1 MPQRRRAGRLVVPQ
15 HAAPADKMLLERSAI
30 EELSHHAD
38 PWRVLRILSEFVEG
52 FDALND
58 VGPAVTVFG
67 SARTKPSDP
76 YYTYGRQL
84 GAALARRG
92 FAVITGGGPGMME
105 AVNRGCQE
113 AGGLSVGCNIELPH
127 EQELNAYVDL
137 GVEFR
142 YFFVRKNMFVKY
154 ARGFVIFPGGLGTLD
169 ELFESLT
176 LAQTGKSEHF
186 PTVLYVTASWDAL
199 GRGAAP
205 GATGLGAFKAAVRRG
220 VHVARMSNQAHPAGL
235 PSPPPAEIDWAFVDQ
250 LKASGVEVKPIPG
263 VPDLMHHKYVVRDAG
278 TPAAAVLTGSA
289 NWTNDSWNREEN
301 VIFTVA
307 SPNVAATFTQNF
319 EELWQNPVAADSGR
333 ISST

>member
-1 MPQRRRAGRLVVPQ
+1 MNRRDISDRRRAGRLVVPSQ
-15 HAAPADKMLLERSAI
+15 QVPADRTLLERSAI

-67 SARTKPSDP
+67 SARSKPDDP
-76 YYTYGRQL
+76 YYKAGMAL

-105 AVNRGCQE
+105 AVNRGCHE

-127 EQELNAYVDL
+127 EQSLNKYVDL

-154 ARGFVIFPGGLGTLD
+154 ARGFVIFPGGFGTLD

-176 LAQTGKSEHF
+176 LAQTGKIEHF
-186 PTVLYVTASWDAL
+186 PIVLFGSPYWEGLLAWLRDHVLAH
-199 GRGAAP
+199 GAISADDLKLMTITDDVEEAAEM
-205 GATGLGAFKAAVRRG
+205 ATR
-220 VHVARMSNQAHPAGL
+220 PL
-235 PSPPPAEIDWAFVDQ
+235 PMD
-250 LKASGVEVKPIPG
+250 
-263 VPDLMHHKYVVRDAG
+263 
-278 TPAAAVLTGSA
+278 
-289 NWTNDSWNREEN
+289 
-301 VIFTVA
+301 
-307 SPNVAATFTQNF
+307 F
-319 EELWQNPVAADSGR
+319 EEAGGTKAGAQ
-333 ISST
+333 